1 MATIRPMRPEDLKDV
16 EYVCRM
22 TAGPGAQK
30 DPVIGYR
37 LARMFSTY
45 YVRECYDTC
54 FVVADESDKA
64 VGYILCEPDYKRYK
78 KIFRKVDV
86 PEIKK
91 LHKKS
96 GQQAWLFAIPYCF
109 FGHKYPAHLHID
121 ILDEYQNQGLGS
133 KLMEVLF
140 EELKKRKVK
149 GIMLQAN
156 LSNEGAVRFYKRL
169 GFKMLSTKLHTAT
182 MGKSLE

>member
-1 MATIRPMRPEDLKDV
+1 MNISEK
-16 EYVCRM
+16 
-22 TAGPGAQK
+22 
-30 DPVIGYR
+30 
-37 LARMFSTY
+37 
-45 YVRECYDTC
+45 
-54 FVVADESDKA
+54 VAYIKGLSEGLSLDETTKE
-64 VGYILCEPDYKRYK
+64 G
-78 KIFRKVDV
+78 
-86 PEIKK
+86 K
-91 LHKKS
+91 LI
-96 GQQAWLFAIPYCF
+96 AAI
-109 FGHKYPAHLHID
+109 ID

-133 KLMEVLF
+133 KLMEALF

>member
-1 MATIRPMRPEDLKDV
+1 M
-16 EYVCRM
+16 
-22 TAGPGAQK
+22 
-30 DPVIGYR
+30 
-37 LARMFSTY
+37 
-45 YVRECYDTC
+45 
-54 FVVADESDKA
+54 
-64 VGYILCEPDYKRYK
+64 
-78 KIFRKVDV
+78 DV

-96 GQQAWLFAIPYCF
+96 GQQAWLFPIPYCF